1 MLVKYKT
8 KTFLLIIMIGNHPL
22 LLNDEKSKLEI
33 YGDGEILEERKV
45 PRNQGIVGEKGHM
58 AYM

>member
-1 MLVKYKT
+1 
-8 KTFLLIIMIGNHPL
+8 MIGNHPL

-58 AYM
+58 AYMWS